1 MNMNRS
7 IAWTLR
13 IGIIVGLILIII
25 GEFISEDNPFLYW
38 GLLVLISSPL
48 FGVIVAFISMI
59 SEKDLFWTC
68 IAGLVVIIVV
78 SGAIVAMLE

>member
-25 GEFISEDNPFLYW
+25 GEFISEDNQ
-38 GLLVLISSPL
+38 
-48 FGVIVAFISMI
+48 
-59 SEKDLFWTC
+59 
-68 IAGLVVIIVV
+68 
-78 SGAIVAMLE
+78 